1 VASPETQENMRNT
14 ANSVVESAKKA
25 GGAAKEE
32 VQKQL
37 KISIGLWEFITLTAF
52 PIHLLDDENRKL
64 VNPIVDT
71 SGGNP
76 ASGGY
81 AEGGGVI
88 TTPHTGG
95 TQLDGVQKDGAYVT
109 PEHKLN
115 PGVMYSESDS
125 SKNTSKNL
133 GSASFDAA
141 NGIGTIYSPKVSLSN
156 GEIIFNDFSVGTSKG
171 YFGYGPDG
179 AAELVGPLKQMLNY
193 AQSQGAEKITLKGR
207 YATEEGAMLGTG
219 SVDNVKQ
226 NFSFS
231 FPATREGLKGFLKG
245 LEK

>member
-1 VASPETQENMRNT
+1 M
-14 ANSVVESAKKA
+14 
-25 GGAAKEE
+25 
-32 VQKQL
+32 QKQL

-193 AQSQGAEKITLKGR
+193 AQSQG
-207 YATEEGAMLGTG
+207 
-219 SVDNVKQ
+219 
-226 NFSFS
+226 
-231 FPATREGLKGFLKG
+231 
-245 LEK
+245 